1 MSHLAVDELSILLL
15 EPSPTQRKIIASR
28 LFEAGNNNVELV
40 ETVGE
45 AWTSM
50 MKNTPDLVI
59 SSMYLGEVTGS
70 ELLIRMRER
79 SELKDT
85 PFMLVSSE
93 TKWENLNALK
103 QAGVMAILPKPF
115 NVEDMKMALQATAD
129 YIDPEEFSGVVFMRK
144 SFEFLLLMTVLLR
157 GNI

>member
-1 MSHLAVDELSILLL
+1 
-15 EPSPTQRKIIASR
+15 
-28 LFEAGNNNVELV
+28 
-40 ETVGE
+40 
-45 AWTSM
+45 
-50 MKNTPDLVI
+50 
-59 SSMYLGEVTGS
+59 MYLGEVTGS